1 MAKYEDYV
9 KKMSEAGQSDGLQK
23 EIETAQQ
30 STEVRQTAE
39 PTGFVVPD
47 EFKGKTTEDVIK
59 DYTELQQAY
68 SRQGNDMGTLRKT
81 VDQLI
86 LNDAS
91 SVADTRQQQDT
102 VKPVTVDDLYENADD
117 SIRRVVRDESSS
129 QLDETKKELANLR
142 AEIAYSTFQN
152 SNEGWK
158 EKVESPKFQNW
169 VNDST
174 YRQRMWAD
182 ANQYDFDA
190 ANDLISMY
198 DDHVG
203 VTTDQSKQDR
213 SQQLNAAGLESSGA
227 SGEYENTDTFSRAEL
242 MNVRIK
248 AKQGNDNAREWL
260 KINNPAITR
269 AYAEGRISD

>member
-1 MAKYEDYV
+1 
-9 KKMSEAGQSDGLQK
+9 
-23 EIETAQQ
+23 
-30 STEVRQTAE
+30 
-39 PTGFVVPD
+39 
-47 EFKGKTTEDVIK
+47 
-59 DYTELQQAY
+59 
-68 SRQGNDMGTLRKT
+68 
-81 VDQLI
+81 
-86 LNDAS
+86 
-91 SVADTRQQQDT
+91 
-102 VKPVTVDDLYENADD
+102 LYENADD

-142 AEIAYSTFQN
+142 AEIAYSSFQN

-174 YRQRMWAD
+174 YRQRMWSD

-198 DDHVG
+198 DDFVG

-227 SGEYENTDTFSRAEL
+227 GGEYENTDTFSRAEL

-248 AKQGNDNAREWL
+248 AKQGNDQAREWL
-260 KINNPAITR
+260 KTNNPAITR